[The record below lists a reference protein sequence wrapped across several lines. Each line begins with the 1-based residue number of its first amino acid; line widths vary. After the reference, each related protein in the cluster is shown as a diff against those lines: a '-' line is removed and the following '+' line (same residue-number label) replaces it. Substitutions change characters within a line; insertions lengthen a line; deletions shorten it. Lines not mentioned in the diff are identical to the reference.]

1 MSRSGTVDLALKK
14 EGECVL
20 LSLLREKRLLLMGL
34 AICYKQKTFAA
45 SVAAYQDPEVVL
57 ICLFKNSISGVAAAI
72 GIMTL

>member
-1 MSRSGTVDLALKK
+1 MSCGGTVDLALKQ
-14 EGECVL
+14 EGKGVL

-45 SVAAYQDPEVVL
+45 SVAAYQDPVVVF
-57 ICLFKNSISGVAAAI
+57 IGLFKNSISGVAAAI